1 MSNSK
6 LVNYTKL
13 SPHCNKPRNHKIDT
27 ITIHHMAGDLSV
39 ETCGDVF
46 RGTRGVSANYG
57 IDSKGRVGLY
67 VNECDR
73 SWCSSSPSNDNR
85 AITIEVANDK
95 IGGNWHVSDKALSKL
110 IDLCVDIC
118 KRNNIKKLNYTGDTK
133 GNLTMHCWFKATNC
147 PGPYLKSKF
156 PYIASEVNKRL
167 SKTTATKKP
176 TATKPIKGIAFKSY
190 KVKIT
195 ADVLNIRKGAG
206 TNYSKTG
213 TIKKGEVYTIVAE
226 SNGKGAKKWGKLK
239 SGAGWVSLDYAKK
252 T

>member
-1 MSNSK
+1 M
-6 LVNYTKL
+6 
-13 SPHCNKPRNHKIDT
+13 
-27 ITIHHMAGDLSV
+27 
-39 ETCGDVF
+39 F

-156 PYIASEVNKRL
+156 PYIANEVNKRL
-167 SKTTATKKP
+167 GTTTVVKKP
-176 TATKPIKGIAFKSY
+176 TATKPVKGTAFKSY

-239 SGAGWVSLDYAKK
+239 SGAGWISLDYVKK
-252 T
+252 IKIKN